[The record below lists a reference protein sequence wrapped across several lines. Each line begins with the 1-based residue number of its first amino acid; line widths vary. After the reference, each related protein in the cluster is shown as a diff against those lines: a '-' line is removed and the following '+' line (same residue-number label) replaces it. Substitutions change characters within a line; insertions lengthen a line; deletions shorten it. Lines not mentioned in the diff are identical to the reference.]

1 MLITYCSCSPVVL
14 GSSKALVLSFT
25 TSSAGQLPSAGN
37 RFIWIWVF
45 VMRRQRVKWMQL
57 WQPDCYHF
65 KQLQPVFKQV
75 MVHVTVACRQYNV
88 WKNEAFILATIS
100 VKQVVRHAW
109 SPYFSFQW
117 DIQTMP
123 ISRFRFVQPIRVH
136 FVTLEM
142 LFYADFYVRD
152 CLMGFSKSWSS
163 PAWISSHVHLMTFTF
178 GCSLLG
184 IG

>member
-57 WQPDCYHF
+57 WQPYCYHF

-123 ISRFRFVQPIRVH
+123 ISRFRFVQPIIDVH
-136 FVTLEM
+136 NDKYLQFVLRQS
-142 LFYADFYVRD
+142 LFNPKANVIPQKTV
-152 CLMGFSKSWSS
+152 CTCC
-163 PAWISSHVHLMTFTF
+163 HQ
-178 GCSLLG
+178 LLDPV
-184 IG
+184 